1 MSSLKKELKFIHITK
16 CAGTFIEELGNK
28 HGLKWGRYH
37 EEYGFWHDYFIYKPS
52 SLKEKYDW
60 FVIIRNPYDRI
71 LSEYYCKWGYGIG
84 NTNIVHNKIQFND
97 FILNK
102 IKNIVN
108 CHYHYSEQYKYI
120 DKNYN
125 ITIIKYENLSNELP
139 ELFKK
144 YDLNIEVNFSEKV
157 NSRENYNNSQPF
169 NTSDFSNELI
179 KYINEIYH
187 EDFIIGNYEKIE
199 I

>member
-1 MSSLKKELKFIHITK
+1 M
-16 CAGTFIEELGNK
+16 N
-28 HGLKWGRYH
+28 
-37 EEYGFWHDYFIYKPS
+37 
-52 SLKEKYDW
+52 
-60 FVIIRNPYDRI
+60 
-71 LSEYYCKWGYGIG
+71 
-84 NTNIVHNKIQFND
+84 Q
-97 FILNK
+97 
-102 IKNIVN
+102 IKNRSKRYWK
-108 CHYHYSEQYKYI
+108 YHYSEQYKYI
-120 DKNYN
+120 DKNCS
-125 ITIIKYENLSNELP
+125 ITIIKYENLRNELP